1 MTRVNIHRP
10 PWIIAIASFATFPRT
25 STSLRFVARF
35 TRLEQLSRRP
45 MSSFTRASTPA
56 LIDVDCNLC
65 HADLKSL
72 RNSNEN
78 DVTGIGD
85 ILTEDAVAE
94 SNIVAMLSPSS
105 TLEEARRSILFLND
119 KEKRKQWNLEILTT
133 VGVHPYH
140 VKEKELGSP
149 DLHYAEFQELLHSSP
164 HFIAA
169 IGECGLDA
177 SDGFPPLEDQIP
189 WFEAQVQWA
198 REFRLP
204 LFVHERLAF
213 HETMRI
219 LEDITMMTSSTN
231 SEQKQHQVPVIIH
244 CFTGTR
250 EECAQ
255 YVARGYSFSV
265 SGFLAK
271 KDGME
276 VRQCLIDGVIPL
288 DKLMIE
294 TDAPYM
300 GFSGCRDQWMEKHW
314 DHVASLNSKQ
324 RKRLQNTIYPNLPS
338 ALPLVLDQV
347 VECINAGRKIRGEV
361 EFTREYLAQVTTKN
375 AIEFFG
381 FKCLNLE

>member
-1 MTRVNIHRP
+1 M
-10 PWIIAIASFATFPRT
+10 
-25 STSLRFVARF
+25 
-35 TRLEQLSRRP
+35 
-45 MSSFTRASTPA
+45 
-56 LIDVDCNLC
+56 
-65 HADLKSL
+65 
-72 RNSNEN
+72 
-78 DVTGIGD
+78 GD

-94 SNIVAMLSPSS
+94 SNIVAMLSSSS
-105 TLEEARRSILFLND
+105 TLDEARRSILFLCD
-119 KEKRKQWNLEILTT
+119 EDKRKQCNLEIRTT
-133 VGVHPYH
+133 VGVHPLR
-140 VKEKELGSP
+140 VKDEEVAAP
-149 DLHYAEFQELLHSSP
+149 ELHYAEFQELLQRSP
-164 HFIAA
+164 NLIAA

-213 HETMRI
+213 LETMRI
-219 LEDITMMTSSTN
+219 LEDITMTTTSSTT
-231 SEQKQHQVPVIIH
+231 SEQKQPHPVPVIIH

-255 YVARGYSFSV
+255 YVARGYSLSV
-265 SGFLAK
+265 SGFIAR

-276 VRQCLIDGVIPL
+276 VRQCLEDGIIPL

-300 GFSGCRDQWMEKHW
+300 GFSGCRDLWIEKQS

-324 RKRLQNTIYPNLPS
+324 RKRLQNTIYPNVPS
-338 ALPLVLDQV
+338 ALPLVLDKV

-361 EFTREYLAQVTTKN
+361 ELTREFVAQVTTKN

-381 FKCLNLE
+381 FKCSI